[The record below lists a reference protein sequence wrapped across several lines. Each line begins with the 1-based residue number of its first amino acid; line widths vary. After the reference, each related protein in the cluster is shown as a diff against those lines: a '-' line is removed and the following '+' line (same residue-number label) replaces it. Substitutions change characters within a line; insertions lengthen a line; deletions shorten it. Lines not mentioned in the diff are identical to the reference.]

1 VLATHLGMSAPGLH
15 RISRSPKCSVP
26 SMYCKGFPNALS
38 RTSWCR
44 NAPLANISPRAR
56 RALAILF
63 TCSRSHRNSFW
74 AVCRSRQGARRAG
87 RNASIARAWRRSA
100 LGMRGILVVEAWW
113 RTDVASVA
121 VAHNRTESEC
131 RTHASV
137 VPSTNPTLAA
147 LLHNIDSL
155 YSSPMTG
162 Y

>member
-1 VLATHLGMSAPGLH
+1 
-15 RISRSPKCSVP
+15 
-26 SMYCKGFPNALS
+26 
-38 RTSWCR
+38 
-44 NAPLANISPRAR
+44 
-56 RALAILF
+56 
-63 TCSRSHRNSFW
+63 
-74 AVCRSRQGARRAG
+74 
-87 RNASIARAWRRSA
+87 
-100 LGMRGILVVEAWW
+100 MRGILVVEAWW

-162 Y
+162 YWASSLACTPACVWIHTCNPLQHLHDTKHEQVCP

>member
-1 VLATHLGMSAPGLH
+1 
-15 RISRSPKCSVP
+15 
-26 SMYCKGFPNALS
+26 
-38 RTSWCR
+38 
-44 NAPLANISPRAR
+44 
-56 RALAILF
+56 
-63 TCSRSHRNSFW
+63 
-74 AVCRSRQGARRAG
+74 
-87 RNASIARAWRRSA
+87 
-100 LGMRGILVVEAWW
+100 MRGILVVEAWW

-121 VAHNRTESEC
+121 VAHN